1 MRNFCII
8 SNDIKDR
15 KLFLMQELAAYI
27 ESKGGHAICIC
38 AHEGSER
45 RRLDF
50 DASAISEDTECIL
63 VLGGD
68 GTLIR
73 VATRLEHCPIP
84 IVGINLGNL
93 GYLCELDRASAPL
106 AIDRLM
112 ANACSMEDRMML
124 TGCLAGGTQAPSA
137 LNDIV
142 IHQSEGMSLIRL
154 QVSVNGEYLT
164 TYDADGIILATP
176 TGSTGYNMSAGG
188 PIVEPKAQM
197 ILLTPINAHSLRSK
211 SIVLDANDE
220 IEITLCSRRPDVTE
234 HAAVSFDGD
243 IVLQLDAGDCF
254 QVRRS
259 ENVTSIC
266 KLNKE
271 SFLEIMRKKMEN

>member
-8 SNDIKDR
+8 SNDIKD
-15 KLFLMQELAAYI
+15 KNLALMRELAACI
-27 ESKGGHAICIC
+27 EAKGGTAVCIR
-38 AHEGSER
+38 AQEGSIR
-45 RRLDF
+45 RKLDF
-50 DASAISEDTECIL
+50 DTSAISDDTECVI

-68 GTLIR
+68 GTMIR
-73 VATRLEHCPIP
+73 VATRLEESPVPI
-84 IVGINLGNL
+84 IGVNLGNL
-93 GYLCELDRASAPL
+93 GYLCELDRASAFR
-106 AIDRLM
+106 AVDRM
-112 ANACSMEDRMML
+112 MEDAYSLENRMML
-124 TGCLAGGTQAPSA
+124 TGCKEGQPQEGSA

-154 QVSVNGEYLT
+154 QVAVNGEYLT

-220 IEITLCSRRPDVTE
+220 IEITLCSRRPDIIE

-243 IVLQLDAGDCF
+243 IVMQLAAGESF
-254 QVRRS
+254 EVRRS

-271 SFLEIMRKKMEN
+271 SFLEIMRRKMET